1 MLKKNW
7 GRSSFLVMGTAFFVV
22 TGCSSQ
28 KRPPLPSLITKKK
41 AELQLGKVAG
51 KGWYLPWYR
60 LEKGKYVPVL
70 IANADNGDLLNKTGW
85 NIRHQR
91 QNYLIAKMNGVN
103 AEMYSMGKHTLNVV
117 ASHMTLDQKD
127 NSLVGTGGCTV
138 TSLQNPPNTVLTAD
152 RIEWKTDGRILRAT
166 GHTKL
171 ISQPKPQDAPITQ
184 EGESTIY
191 DMVKEKIFIK

>member
-1 MLKKNW
+1 ML
-7 GRSSFLVMGTAFFVV
+7 FATATTVFVV
-22 TGCSSQ
+22 TGCASQ
-28 KRPPLPSLITKKK
+28 KSSPLPPLITKKK

-70 IANADNGDLLNKTGW
+70 IANAENGDLLNKTGW
-85 NIRHQR
+85 NARHQR
-91 QNYLIAKMNGVN
+91 QNYLIAKMNVVN

-117 ASHMTLDQKD
+117 APHMTLNQKD
-127 NSLVGTGGCTV
+127 NSLIGTGGCTV
-138 TSLQNPPNTVLTAD
+138 TSLQDPPNTVLTAD

-166 GHTKL
+166 GRTKL
-171 ISQPKPQDAPITQ
+171 ISQPKPQDAPLTQ